1 MDRFLMVWVFV
12 LFMNG
17 WKMDV
22 DAFSTRIECEDKVRI
37 YNLAARQSGS
47 AFLVWCEARPRT

>member
-1 MDRFLMVWVFV
+1 MVWVFV

-22 DAFSTRIECEDKVRI
+22 DAFATRLECEDKVRI
-37 YNLAARQSGS
+37 YNLAARQANST
-47 AFLVWCEARPRT
+47 FLVWCEARPRA